1 MNIIP
6 EQIGLRYFCAKHL
19 DAFLTT
25 QQTENRTCSPISLY
39 LALTILAEIAD
50 EHTRAQILPIL
61 GVRDIDSLR
70 TSTRD
75 LLRGDGG
82 SQDADACQLASAL
95 WLSDQFSYQQ
105 TLLET
110 LKE

>member
-25 QQTENRTCSPISLY
+25 QQTKNQTCSPISLY

-50 EHTRAQILPIL
+50 EHTRAQNLIYF
-61 GVRDIDSLR
+61 GRS
-70 TSTRD
+70 
-75 LLRGDGG
+75 GH
-82 SQDADACQLASAL
+82 
-95 WLSDQFSYQQ
+95 
-105 TLLET
+105 
-110 LKE
+110 